1 MHAPRTKILLAPIPK
16 RLCIW
21 AWKIRDRSHAGTRGT
36 KERSEIQTRADD
48 STSADGTTSMRS
60 SGVNSF
66 RIPSDPPP
74 PPIPTF
80 YFTNGSHFRNSLIY
94 YRPTELR
101 FCADV
106 RELLGFPSPPPSL
119 LFLFLF
125 LRRPVPKCSYQGECL
140 PFLPST
146 TLRPPFFH
154 VVRPNYRR
162 STTSFD
168 EGQVILVVLRR
179 VSFDRSG
186 WIRGYRTF
194 CCVFI
199 K

>member
-21 AWKIRDRSHAGTRGT
+21 AWKIRDHMLVPAAQRRGRKYRRVRT
-36 KERSEIQTRADD
+36 IQRRQTEQPQCGPPVWIVFGYPR
-48 STSADGTTSMRS
+48 T
-60 SGVNSF
+60 
-66 RIPSDPPP
+66 PPPP

-179 VSFDRSG
+179 VSFDRDG
-186 WIRGYRTF
+186 
-194 CCVFI
+194 
-199 K
+199 